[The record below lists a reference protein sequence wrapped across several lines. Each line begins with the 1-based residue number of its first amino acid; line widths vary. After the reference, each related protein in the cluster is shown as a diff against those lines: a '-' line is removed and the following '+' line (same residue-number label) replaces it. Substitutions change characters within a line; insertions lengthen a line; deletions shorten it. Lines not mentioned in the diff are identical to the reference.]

1 MPIINLSDLDRK
13 ILAKH
18 DPAVRTRALLELEI
32 VHALIDAAAKR
43 GFRFRVEGE
52 KLTTSTEELIW
63 QLFDLDVAVVL
74 VFDEGSKHIGWISL
88 IFGNSGSDL
97 ISDYSTNLESFLK
110 PVNEIAGFW
119 G

>member
-18 DPAVRTRALLELEI
+18 DPAVRTCALLELEI
-32 VHALIDAAAKR
+32 VHGLIDAAAAKEYN
-43 GFRFRVEGE
+43 FHVQDEPRVYCAED
-52 KLTTSTEELIW
+52 LIW
-63 QLFDLDVAVVL
+63 QLFDLDEAWINVL
-74 VFDEGSKHIGWISL
+74 DGPKSVGWIRL
-88 IFGNSGSDL
+88 TFGNSGYDL

-110 PVNEIAGFW
+110 PVNELASFW